1 MLHLS
6 LQPRFKS
13 EWFPLRN
20 QIHCSATFL
29 TACAVRLR
37 SRLPFHDGSRD
48 ANPSPDVSP
57 AAPTANS
64 QPNVQ
69 FKDHRVL
76 YVTWKVRDLECWYS
90 KIDDPIA
97 LYI

>member
-1 MLHLS
+1 
-6 LQPRFKS
+6 
-13 EWFPLRN
+13 
-20 QIHCSATFL
+20 
-29 TACAVRLR
+29 
-37 SRLPFHDGSRD
+37 
-48 ANPSPDVSP
+48 VSP